1 MVDPAERPAT
11 VRQLMADFR
20 GGKREAAN
28 RLVELFYP
36 ELRRLAAKRMKHER
50 RDHTWQPTA
59 LINELYVELARIKAL
74 PPPGPDAESEKAAF
88 LGLAGVMMKRLLI
101 HHSRP
106 LYRRTPKSPVPEEWD
121 PPAPDDRDLMEIEDL
136 LARLGRI
143 HPVLPQIV
151 EMKIFEDLESKE
163 IAARL
168 GCSER
173 TVARRWEFAR
183 QWLEEA
189 LSPIRK

>member
-1 MVDPAERPAT
+1 
-11 VRQLMADFR
+11 
-20 GGKREAAN
+20 
-28 RLVELFYP
+28 
-36 ELRRLAAKRMKHER
+36 
-50 RDHTWQPTA
+50 
-59 LINELYVELARIKAL
+59 
-74 PPPGPDAESEKAAF
+74 
-88 LGLAGVMMKRLLI
+88 
-101 HHSRP
+101 
-106 LYRRTPKSPVPEEWD
+106 
-121 PPAPDDRDLMEIEDL
+121 MEIEDL